1 VRAGRTADR
10 GGLTWADTL
19 VQVSGPS
26 EAEIIETF
34 LDRATRVVNS
44 DLIDA
49 TKARIQRGYNI
60 NIQMDG
66 DRHIL
71 VDHGSFNE
79 YLIKG
84 LAVDLRPFLPWV
96 DDQVKISRVINAVN
110 RSLTDPQW
118 KRAMQTFKT
127 QYGKM
132 TENPLF
138 VSMWSSPSEQ
148 WQMSVTDHQLAK
160 MVINQQWFHEGMDPK
175 VRETL
180 ALDMQQGAN
189 FHAVS
194 KLLND
199 TVIVVSR
206 LQKFI
211 IDADDAGVLH
221 PKTR

>member
-1 VRAGRTADR
+1 MS
-10 GGLTWADTL
+10 GL
-19 VQVSGPS
+19 S
-26 EAEIIETF
+26 EAEIIEAF
-34 LDRATRVVNS
+34 LGRASRVVNS
-44 DLIDA
+44 DLIDT
-49 TKARIQRGYNI
+49 TKARIQRGYNV
-60 NIQMDG
+60 NIQMDR

-71 VDHGSFNE
+71 VDHGSVNE

-96 DDQVKISRVINAVN
+96 DDQVKISRVINAVIH
-110 RSLTDPQW
+110 SLTNADW
-118 KRAMQTFKT
+118 KRAMATFKT
-127 QYGKM
+127 QYEAMAK
-132 TENPLF
+132 NPLF
-138 VSMWSSPSEQ
+138 LSAWSRPSDQ

-180 ALDMQQGAN
+180 AMDMQQGAN

-194 KLLND
+194 RLLND